1 MASWKAETSPARGS
15 IDVPV
20 ARSLTI
26 ARIFL
31 RYRLN
36 ELIPTEHQPLWLRAA
51 WAPAKLLPGNK
62 KSKSMGRGERL
73 RRALEDLGPIYVK
86 FGQLLS
92 TRPDLLPPDMVQE
105 LNQLQ
110 DNVPPYPADQCIARV
125 EAALGAPVDELFAEF
140 EREPLASAS
149 VAQVHAARL
158 KDESG
163 APGQSVVVKVLRP
176 GIDKVIQQDLQL
188 LRYIARWIERYLP
201 DGRRMRPVEVVEDY
215 RHTIEGELDLVR
227 EASNGSE
234 LKRNFAN
241 SPLLYIPEVY
251 WDFTRENVLVLE
263 RIDGIPVTDL
273 AQLRAQNTDMELLA
287 ERGVEIFFK
296 QVFEH
301 NFFHADMHPGNIF
314 VSREYPE
321 RPKYIA
327 IDTAIVGSLTRE
339 DQYYLARNL
348 LAMFRRDYRMVAELH
363 VQSGWVRRDTPVNAF
378 EAAIRAVC
386 EPIFEKPLGEI
397 SFARVLISLFQTAR
411 RFDMEVQPQLVL
423 LQKTLLNIEGL
434 GRQLYPQ
441 LDLWK
446 TAHPFLERWMR
457 ERIHPKTIV
466 GEIRRYGPEWLEKF
480 PQLPQLAFSALEQGR
495 ELAPQL
501 HRLGDELAGSQR
513 RGRRRYARI
522 IASALLAVGAAFVA
536 SPGLVAQ
543 IPPASWALGAL
554 ALGVLLW
561 P

>member
-1 MASWKAETSPARGS
+1 M
-15 IDVPV
+15 PV

-26 ARIFL
+26 ARVFL

-36 ELIPTEHQPLWLRAA
+36 ELVPTEHQPLWLRAL
-51 WAPAKLLPGNK
+51 WAPAKLLPQSRKAKN
-62 KSKSMGRGERL
+62 MGRGERL
-73 RRALEDLGPIYVK
+73 RRALEDLGPIFVK

-92 TRPDLLPPDMVQE
+92 TRPDLLPPDMVEE
-105 LNQLQ
+105 LNHLQ
-110 DNVPPYPADQCIARV
+110 DNVPPFPADQCIARI
-125 EAALGAPVDELFAEF
+125 EAALGAPVNELFAEF
-140 EREPLASAS
+140 DREPLASAS

-158 KDESG
+158 KDDNG
-163 APGQSVVVKVLRP
+163 APGASVVVKVLRP
-176 GIDKVIQQDLQL
+176 GIDKVIEKDLQL
-188 LRYIARWIERYLP
+188 LHFIARWTQRYLP

-241 SPLLYIPEVY
+241 SPLLYIPEVH
-251 WDFTRENVLVLE
+251 WDYTRENVLVLE

-273 AQLRAQNTDMELLA
+273 EQLRAQHTDMALLA

-314 VSREYPE
+314 VSREHPE

-363 VQSGWVRRDTPVNAF
+363 VQSGWVRKDTPVNAF
-378 EAAIRAVC
+378 ESAIRAVC

-397 SFARVLISLFQTAR
+397 SFARVLISLFQTAQ

-495 ELAPQL
+495 ELGPQL
-501 HRLGDELAGSQR
+501 QQLSEQLAGSQR
-513 RGRRRYARI
+513 RGRARYARMI
-522 IASALLAVGAAFVA
+522 VGGLLAAGAALVA
-536 SPGLVAQ
+536 SPGLLAQ
-543 IPPASWALGAL
+543 VPVVSWVLGAVALGL
-554 ALGVLLW
+554 LLW